1 MSEETQVATRE
12 PQNVSAR
19 STAAALIPPVDI
31 VEDETGITITADL
44 PGASKDRLEIKM
56 EGEHLLIEAEAAV
69 AVPEGLQ
76 LLHTEIGEPR
86 YRRAFRLSR
95 ELDGSKIEASLKDG
109 VLTLR
114 IPRIEQAQ
122 PRRIEVQVAQ

>member
-12 PQNVSAR
+12 PQNVSTR
-19 STAAALIPPVDI
+19 STAPALIPPVDI

-44 PGASKDRLEIKM
+44 PGASKDRLEIKV
-56 EGEHLLIEAEAAV
+56 EGEHLLIAAEANV
-69 AVPEGLQ
+69 AAPEGLQ
-76 LLHTEIGEPR
+76 LLHAEIGEPR

-95 ELDGSKIEASLKDG
+95 ELDGSRIEASLKDG

-122 PRRIEVQVAQ
+122 PRRIEVRVAQ

>member
-12 PQNVSAR
+12 PQNVSTR
-19 STAAALIPPVDI
+19 SAVAALIPPVDI

-44 PGASKDRLEIKM
+44 PGASRDRLEIKM

-76 LLHTEIGEPR
+76 LLHAEIPEPR
-86 YRRAFRLSR
+86 YRRAFRLSPR
-95 ELDGSKIEASLKDG
+95 LDRSTIEASVETDG
-109 VLTLR
+109 
-114 IPRIEQAQ
+114 I
-122 PRRIEVQVAQ
+122 

>member
-1 MSEETQVATRE
+1 MSEETQLATRE
-12 PQNVSAR
+12 PQNLSTRSAV
-19 STAAALIPPVDI
+19 AALIPPVDI

-44 PGASKDRLEIKM
+44 PGASRDRLEIKM

-69 AVPEGLQ
+69 AVSEGLQ
-76 LLHTEIGEPR
+76 LLHAEILEPR

-122 PRRIEVQVAQ
+122 PRRIEVQVE

>member
-1 MSEETQVATRE
+1 MSEETQVVTRE

-76 LLHTEIGEPR
+76 LLHAEIGEPR

-122 PRRIEVQVAQ
+122 PRRIEVQVAE

>member
-12 PQNVSAR
+12 PQKVSAR
-19 STAAALIPPVDI
+19 SATAALIPPVDI
-31 VEDETGITITADL
+31 VEDEMGITITADL
-44 PGASKDRLEIKM
+44 PGASKDHLEIRM
-56 EGEHLLIEAEAAV
+56 EGEHLLIEAEAAI
-69 AVPEGLQ
+69 AVSEGLQ
-76 LLHTEIGEPR
+76 LLHAEILEPR

-122 PRRIEVQVAQ
+122 PRRIEVRAE

>member
-12 PQNVSAR
+12 PQNLSTRSA
-19 STAAALIPPVDI
+19 AAALIPPVDI

-44 PGASKDRLEIKM
+44 PGASRDRLAIKM

-76 LLHTEIGEPR
+76 LLHAEILEPR

-95 ELDGSKIEASLKDG
+95 DLDGSTIEARLQDH
-109 VLTLR
+109 VLTLPLPP
-114 IPRIEQAQ
+114 INH
-122 PRRIEVQVAQ
+122 

>member
-12 PQNVSAR
+12 PHNVPAR
-19 STAAALIPPVDI
+19 SAAAALIPPVDI
-31 VEDETGITITADL
+31 VEDETGITIAADL

-76 LLHTEIGEPR
+76 LLHAQILEPR
-86 YRRAFRLSR
+86 YRLAFTLSR
-95 ELDGSKIEASLKDG
+95 ELDGSRIEASLTYV
-109 VLTLR
+109 VLTL
-114 IPRIEQAQ
+114 
-122 PRRIEVQVAQ
+122 

>member
-12 PQNVSAR
+12 PQNVSTR
-19 STAAALIPPVDI
+19 SAVAALIPPVDI

-44 PGASKDRLEIKM
+44 PGASRDRLEIKM

-69 AVPEGLQ
+69 TVPEGLQ
-76 LLHTEIGEPR
+76 LLHAEILEPR

-122 PRRIEVQVAQ
+122 PRRIEVQVE

>member
-1 MSEETQVATRE
+1 MSEETQIATRE
-12 PQNVSAR
+12 PQSVSAR

-69 AVPEGLQ
+69 AAPEGLQ
-76 LLHTEIGEPR
+76 LLHAEIPEPR
-86 YRRAFRLSR
+86 YRRAFKLSR